1 MYNFLALLS
10 GVIIAIMV
18 QMNGSLGVQF
28 GVYHAALYTHIV
40 GSVFGFLSLL
50 LANKRNGL
58 FVRKIPVWMYLG
70 GVIGV
75 ATTVCNNLAFSH
87 ISLTSII
94 ALSLFAQ
101 LVLSGLI
108 DSFGWFGMMRQK
120 DKGTSIPAVL
130 LSVAGIIL
138 MLDTPTPGG
147 FWYVLFSL
155 AAGVA
160 VVLSRTV
167 NARLSE
173 HIGALEGSLINH
185 LVGLPF
191 CLLLAHLV
199 PEVAIPGR
207 FTLWPWLGGVLGI
220 ATVALCNITVP
231 KIPAYR
237 LTLLSFCGQLFCGII
252 FDLLSGNALNERE
265 FVAGLLV
272 GAGIVASQF
281 SVIRKRKK
289 EEREKAYFERIRH
302 VEKMHQE
309 TVIAKYGQPK
319 GKDQRSGKA

>member
-10 GVIIAIMV
+10 GVIIAVMV
-18 QMNGSLGVQF
+18 QMNGSLGVRF

-40 GSVFGFLSLL
+40 GSAFGFLTLL
-50 LANKRNGL
+50 LTDRKHFRPAG
-58 FVRKIPVWMYLG
+58 KIPVWMYSG

-101 LVLSGLI
+101 LVFSWLI

-120 DKGTSIPAVL
+120 DKRASIPAAL
-130 LSVAGIIL
+130 LSAAGIVL
-138 MLDTPTPGG
+138 MLDTPTSGG
-147 FWYVLFSL
+147 FRYVLFSL
-155 AAGVA
+155 TAGVT

-173 HIGALEGSLINH
+173 HTGSLEGSLINH
-185 LVGLPF
+185 LAGLPF
-191 CLLLAHLV
+191 CLILALLA
-199 PEVAIPGR
+199 PETAIPGH
-207 FTLWPWLGGVLGI
+207 FSLWPWLGGVLGI

-237 LTLLSFCGQLFCGII
+237 LTLLSFCGQLFCGIM
-252 FDLLSGNALNERE
+252 FDLLGGNVLNKRE
-265 FVAGLLV
+265 FAAGLLV
-272 GAGIVASQF
+272 AAGIVVSQF
-281 SVIRKRKK
+281 SIIWKRRKEDK
-289 EEREKAYFERIRH
+289 
-302 VEKMHQE
+302 
-309 TVIAKYGQPK
+309 GQ
-319 GKDQRSGKA
+319 R